1 MQTTSTGHVSV
12 FTDAISVCWCN
23 TTGKIIIKC
32 IKVGNRGQWVIFCWL
47 ILGLYSTLSPV
58 DSLYLGTN
66 WINIKK
72 NSFFRAYNEWL
83 TTSRSLFSKGT
94 REFWVTCRAC
104 WPSRLRDADLFLF
117 FLQLYCVNCCFPRR
131 WKYLCRFN
139 SRCGEKK
146 RKTKKNGEITS
157 CNGHRR
163 SYRKCTEHDERLRGF
178 KNNFCCL
185 SICSCRP
192 GDLMTH
198 PRWGATDKIFS
209 SLSPWHRII
218 YSTAQLRADDF
229 SISIFLLGFRNM

>member
-1 MQTTSTGHVSV
+1 MSDSPRHVACSQKGLESFESRAEPADHHDGEMQ
-12 FTDAISVCWCN
+12 IC
-23 TTGKIIIKC
+23 
-32 IKVGNRGQWVIFCWL
+32 
-47 ILGLYSTLSPV
+47 
-58 DSLYLGTN
+58 
-66 WINIKK
+66 
-72 NSFFRAYNEWL
+72 
-83 TTSRSLFSKGT
+83 FS
-94 REFWVTCRAC
+94 
-104 WPSRLRDADLFLF
+104 F